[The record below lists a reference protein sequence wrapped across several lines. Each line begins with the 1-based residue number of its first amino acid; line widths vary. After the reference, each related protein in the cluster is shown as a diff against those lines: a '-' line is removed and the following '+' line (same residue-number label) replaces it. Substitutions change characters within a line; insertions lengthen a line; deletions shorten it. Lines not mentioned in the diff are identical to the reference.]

1 MASLV
6 ENTPDSVQIERESI
20 DGGKGGNLRKKDD
33 IGIMAH

>member
-6 ENTPDSVQIERESI
+6 EIHLIQIERESI
-20 DGGKGGNLRKKDD
+20 DGGKDGNLQKKDD